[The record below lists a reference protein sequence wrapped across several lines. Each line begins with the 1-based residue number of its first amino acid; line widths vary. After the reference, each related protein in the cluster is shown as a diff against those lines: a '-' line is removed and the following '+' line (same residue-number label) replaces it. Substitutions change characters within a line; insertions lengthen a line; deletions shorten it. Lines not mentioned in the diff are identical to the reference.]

1 MLSKLNTHSTSKN
14 GNILSL
20 LDNGVENTSLT
31 GGITLVNGGSGSI
44 TQNNNGISSTA
55 AYANTNT
62 ATINNPIDSEGYS
75 KLFVRFT
82 PSNAINSN
90 QPIPGLYVTINNTNS
105 NGVALQS
112 LYVINNSPNNIIC
125 SDITDLNSIT
135 IKISHATQ
143 ATVLITDI
151 WLE

>member
-1 MLSKLNTHSTSKN
+1 MAVFSNLPSSIDSR
-14 GNILSL
+14 IYL
-20 LDNGVENTSLT
+20 LENGVENTSLT

-44 TQNNNGISSTA
+44 VQNSSGINSTA
-55 AYANTNT
+55 AYNNTNT
-62 ATINNPIDSEGYS
+62 ATINNTIDSQKYS
-75 KLFVRFT
+75 KLFIRFT

-90 QPIPGLYVTINNTNS
+90 QPISGLYVTINDTYS
-105 NGVALQS
+105 NGVALQN

-125 SDITDLNSIT
+125 SDITDLDSIS